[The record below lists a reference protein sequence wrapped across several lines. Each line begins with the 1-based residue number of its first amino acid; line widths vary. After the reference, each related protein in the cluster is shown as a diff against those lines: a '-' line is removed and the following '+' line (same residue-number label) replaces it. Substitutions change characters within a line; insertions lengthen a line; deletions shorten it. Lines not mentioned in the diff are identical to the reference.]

1 MLGIIP
7 VSTPTNLSVSQLE
20 EIYRICLLL
29 RETSIHEVSNCAEHA
44 HTIINHTPYMTVTM
58 DRKISHLYNNN
69 FYHKYDLGFGIL
81 FCKIILIECLRLVTC
96 HSTIVYK
103 KSLNLNKSSP
113 WIPNLL
119 DFLDIMAEWQVSE
132 NKHLICI
139 KNIFNESVCLQQLGH
154 ERLHFKPHS
163 HIQILYL

>member
-1 MLGIIP
+1 
-7 VSTPTNLSVSQLE
+7 
-20 EIYRICLLL
+20 
-29 RETSIHEVSNCAEHA
+29 
-44 HTIINHTPYMTVTM
+44 MTVTM

-96 HSTIVYK
+96 HSIIVYK

-119 DFLDIMAEWQVSE
+119 DFLDIMAE
-132 NKHLICI
+132 
-139 KNIFNESVCLQQLGH
+139 
-154 ERLHFKPHS
+154 
-163 HIQILYL
+163 